1 MLNYVNGDDDGLL
14 SLREDS
20 LIGRSSTHLHLDSLI
35 VFECFVPTS
44 IKFSKNR
51 EPTTLFCVAHDR
63 LQRRQYAIEM
73 KVSADR

>member
-1 MLNYVNGDDDGLL
+1 MLNNVNGDDDGLL
-14 SLREDS
+14 SRREDS

-51 EPTTLFCVAHDR
+51 KSTTLLCSA
-63 LQRRQYAIEM
+63 RQTTEAPVRYRDEGF
-73 KVSADR
+73 S